1 MTQVDYFK
9 TYKGSPWQKK
19 MHESE
24 AKIKVVWAGRRAGKG
39 RAVLSE
45 MMKNIMKAS
54 RTGFYADKK
63 MARQINVKT
72 GYDLTPTLEPQIHIW
87 VVAPSYAQSRQ
98 AWNELKQFMPKDLVV
113 RRKPGQGG
121 GRGSGWSE
129 DEKTVWLKLPQRPSV
144 KRTQVF
150 IEIKSADDPESL
162 QTAGPDF
169 IWITEAQD
177 IKEAAWN
184 KLRPMLSSS
193 GRLGTACVEG
203 IPPYGRS
210 HWFSKLYRYAH
221 ENPSER
227 YGAFHA
233 TSFDNAFLTEEQKD
247 GIQEEKET
255 MPVQIWERMYM
266 AKQPDGGSGF
276 FRGIKI
282 DEAAT
287 SHEIWKPAEKRR
299 YVAGLDL
306 GKSQDYTVFIVKD
319 SRTRAS
325 VHALEMSG
333 TDWVNQVQT
342 IASEIDRW
350 GVDDVR
356 IDSTGLGDVV
366 FDHLMSA
373 GLPVTPFK
381 FSMQSKYQLFQNYY
395 IALENKDVSFP
406 SDWETL
412 KKQLE
417 DISIRPT
424 GNGGYTFFTESQQHD
439 DWVDAELLA
448 LMACDPPS
456 SESGDFGFG
465 RPIPGMTPIRP
476 RAVKRPSNFLQRLRD
491 EKRKRFLE
499 NLPEEVREEILTG

>member
-54 RTGFYADKK
+54 RTGFYATEE
-63 MARQINVKT
+63 MAKQIDVKP
-72 GYDLTPTLEPQIHIW
+72 GYDLTPTLEPQIHVW

-129 DEKTVWLKLPQRPSV
+129 DEKTVWLKLPQRPKI

-210 HWFSKLYRYAH
+210 HWFSRLYRYAA
-221 ENPSER
+221 ENPSDR
-227 YGAFHA
+227 YEAFHA
-233 TSFDNAFLTEEQKD
+233 TSFENVFLTEDQKD
-247 GIQEEKET
+247 GIREEKET
-255 MPVQIWERMYM
+255 MPAQIWERMYM
-266 AKQPDGGSGF
+266 AKQPDGGAGF
-276 FRGIKI
+276 FRPSKI
-282 DEAAT
+282 EMASISRDLMEP
-287 SHEIWKPAEKRR
+287 EQGRR

-306 GKSQDYTVFIVKD
+306 GKKQDYTVFIVKD
-319 SRTRAS
+319 SRSRAS
-325 VHALEMSG
+325 VYSMEMSG
-333 TDWVNQVQT
+333 TDWMSQMETVVSEVQKWK
-342 IASEIDRW
+342 IDDIR
-350 GVDDVR
+350 V
-356 IDSTGLGDVV
+356 DSTGLGDVV
-366 FDHLMSA
+366 FDNLLAS

-381 FSMQSKYQLFQNYY
+381 FSSQSKYQLFQNYY
-395 IALENKDVSFP
+395 IALENETVTFP
-406 SDWETL
+406 AGWATL
-412 KKQLE
+412 IKQLE
-417 DISIRPT
+417 DINIRQS
-424 GNGGYTFFTESQQHD
+424 GSGGYMFFTETQEHD
-439 DWVDAELLA
+439 DWVDAELLS
-448 LMACDPPS
+448 LMACDPPGVNGEEFS
-456 SESGDFGFG
+456 LA
-465 RPIPGMTPIRP
+465 RPIRRMQPIRP
-476 RAVKRPSNFLQRLRD
+476 RNTLPSSGLLQKLRA
-491 EKRKRFLE
+491 EKSRKRREMVEKLE
-499 NLPEEVREEILTG
+499 SEEMVNA